1 MNNGLL
7 DIYFNYDLVYCLIVI
22 KKKKIYYGLWINI
35 VKVIDIM
42 VKFLVSWL

>member
-7 DIYFNYDLVYCLIVI
+7 DIYLNYDLVYCLIVI
-22 KKKKIYYGLWINI
+22 KKKFYYGLWINI

-42 VKFLVSWL
+42 VKFLVSWS